1 MEPTSSPRRTV
12 TRSFVSRS
20 KCAVARTLGAP
31 DRTRTPADGAMRRRR
46 CGATARES
54 AMPSNEERACA
65 RRCARAQS
73 LDLRALVAAS
83 RYDFLVHSC
92 ANAACGACTGALESR
107 HRLPDRSLARAAQ
120 TRRIRRSSRAH
131 CERPCEMQAQPSK
144 PHCRSQVCA
153 RCRKK
158 KSLARPCWQRHCP
171 HARGITKGR
180 CGRVAAGGRAL
191 RALVPARCGVRTQ
204 AARRSA
210 VVAAEEELRG
220 VCDWDEWGEP
230 IYGAAAIGT
239 GSARAGGRVGAAL
252 PERIECDTSAASAGA
267 RLYCAVLCRTRQ
279 AAVAAVR

>member
-1 MEPTSSPRRTV
+1 MRCSADARCPRPNQNSCGWGHEAKEM
-12 TRSFVSRS
+12 RSDSERECHAIKRGKS
-20 KCAVARTLGAP
+20 MREAVH
-31 DRTRTPADGAMRRRR
+31 
-46 CGATARES
+46 
-54 AMPSNEERACA
+54 
-65 RRCARAQS
+65 ARAQS